1 MARFGLGAWLSR
13 SLPGA
18 PAAATLAINLAGCA
32 ALGLLVGLGGPQ
44 LRPGL
49 RLPLAVG
56 FLGSFTTFSTFSL
69 EAAQLWQGGR
79 GLQAMAYV
87 GTSVLG
93 GLLAVA
99 AGLGLGGLLRGQ
111 G

>member
-1 MARFGLGAWLSR
+1 MGLGAWLSR

-79 GLQAMAYV
+79 GPQALAYV
-87 GTSVLG
+87 GISVLG
-93 GLLAVA
+93 GLLAVT
-99 AGLGLGGLLRGQ
+99 AGLGLGGLLRGA